1 MKEWEP
7 RVVNQLMG
15 SSIGRPRPPACSFL
29 GSKISPPLRPAR
41 ARAASPTPPAPGRSP
56 ADPFPSYLPTQAAD
70 EVLEESQVYAEHAG
84 RETVELDD
92 VKLAVEA
99 KLQTEF
105 TRPAGTEEMH
115 EYAASVNRAP
125 MPPLTNRPGI
135 RMPQDDNLL
144 SANYQFF
151 RMRYHAR
158 KIAESASRQAPSTG
172 SEARR
177 GRGRGRGRGGRT
189 DGDGGAR

>member
-1 MKEWEP
+1 MY
-7 RVVNQLMG
+7 R
-15 SSIGRPRPPACSFL
+15 S
-29 GSKISPPLRPAR
+29 
-41 ARAASPTPPAPGRSP
+41 TP
-56 ADPFPSYLPTQAAD
+56 
-70 EVLEESQVYAEHAG
+70 G

-99 KLQTEF
+99 KLQTQF

-135 RMPQDDNLL
+135 HMPQDDNLL

-151 RMRYHAR
+151 FPEDTTRR
-158 KIAESASRQAPSTG
+158 KIAESALRQAR
-172 SEARR
+172 RR
-177 GRGRGRGRGGRT
+177 GRRRPPPRARARARARRSNRM
-189 DGDGGAR
+189 GDGGAR

>member
-1 MKEWEP
+1 M
-7 RVVNQLMG
+7 
-15 SSIGRPRPPACSFL
+15 
-29 GSKISPPLRPAR
+29 
-41 ARAASPTPPAPGRSP
+41 
-56 ADPFPSYLPTQAAD
+56 
-70 EVLEESQVYAEHAG
+70 LEESQVYAEHAG

-135 RMPQDDNLL
+135 HMPQDDNLL

-151 RMRYHAR
+151 PRGYRA
-158 KIAESASRQAPSTG
+158 AED
-172 SEARR
+172 RR
-177 GRGRGRGRGGRT
+177 ERV
-189 DGDGGAR
+189 DKPVDGGVGGAAAGAGAGAAVEPTAMEAHDSLGFRVGGGKGTKR

>member
-1 MKEWEP
+1 M
-7 RVVNQLMG
+7 
-15 SSIGRPRPPACSFL
+15 
-29 GSKISPPLRPAR
+29 
-41 ARAASPTPPAPGRSP
+41 
-56 ADPFPSYLPTQAAD
+56 
-70 EVLEESQVYAEHAG
+70 YAEHAG

-135 RMPQDDNLL
+135 HMPQDDNLL

-151 RMRYHAR
+151 PDTTRR
-158 KIAESASRQAPSTG
+158 KIAESASTSPSTG
-172 SEARR
+172 VGGAPR
-177 GRGRGRGRGGRT
+177 RGRGRGRGGRT

>member
-1 MKEWEP
+1 M
-7 RVVNQLMG
+7 
-15 SSIGRPRPPACSFL
+15 
-29 GSKISPPLRPAR
+29 
-41 ARAASPTPPAPGRSP
+41 
-56 ADPFPSYLPTQAAD
+56 
-70 EVLEESQVYAEHAG
+70 YAEHAG

-135 RMPQDDNLL
+135 HMPQDDNLL

-151 RMRYHAR
+151 PRGYRA
-158 KIAESASRQAPSTG
+158 AEDRRERVDKPVDGGVGERRRGAGASA
-172 SEARR
+172 ARR
-177 GRGRGRGRGGRT
+177 SNRRRWRRTIVWGSGSGVGRERNDDRLTRRDRGT
-189 DGDGGAR
+189 CTLC